1 MSRFDSVMSYYNV
14 LKIDI
19 NASVEEIKKAY
30 KNQARLHHPDK
41 RGNTAQATAKFQSIL
56 NAYEKL
62 VEFKENEKCVP
73 QQTSPSSQA
82 TSSRSHDTRHQAQA
96 STDGHAAW
104 EEDSTAYQNMKD
116 RLRLRH
122 LEILRDSLCKCE
134 SELQDMV
141 EKITNGLHVVEQ
153 NVTVSVLRAEQVENY
168 FRPTLITIEEFE
180 NRVEHLGFIHSD
192 IAEEETRLFGMT
204 SFDAIYAYP
213 QLERHYSATVDDFIA
228 RANLARKGL
237 NERRYNEMLA
247 ASPGY
252 ARLQAAQ
259 AWKEATAR
267 EKLKIM
273 GEKFDVGLRL
283 RLGRWFGD
291 RY

>member
-1 MSRFDSVMSYYNV
+1 MSRFDPIMTYYNV

-19 NASVEEIKKAY
+19 TASVEEIKKAY

-62 VEFKENEKCVP
+62 VEFKGNEKSVS

-82 TSSRSHDTRHQAQA
+82 SSSRSHDTSHQAQA
-96 STDGHAAW
+96 STDEYAAW
-104 EEDSTAYQNMKD
+104 KEESTAYQNMKD

-134 SELQDMV
+134 CELQGMV

-168 FRPTLITIEEFE
+168 FRPTLITIEEFD

-192 IAEEETRLFGMT
+192 IAEEESSLFGMA
-204 SFDAIYAYP
+204 SFDAIYVYP
-213 QLERHYSATVDDFIA
+213 QCEHHYSAAIDKFIA

-259 AWKEATAR
+259 AWKEASAR

-273 GEKFDVGLRL
+273 CEKFDIGLRS
-283 RLGRWFGD
+283 RLGR
-291 RY
+291 